1 MILDHI
7 CCEASEVG
15 KRVVNECLQRG
26 YKIDVMKLEEL
37 LILIQGEY
45 LSLYDKPMFN
55 QEVYCY
61 KDPVGVAIREV
72 DRDFR
77 KCALVLNQPI
87 KEYRAFLE
95 IEEIVID
102 DILNKYGTWDLF
114 ALKECAFIKK
124 LFCLSTRD
132 NIIPKQRVKEIFNM
146 VNLTQTSR
154 VYTKK

>member
-26 YKIDVMKLEEL
+26 YKIDIMKLEKL

-61 KDPVGVAIREV
+61 KEPVGVAIREV
-72 DRDFR
+72 DCDFR
-77 KCALVLNQPI
+77 KCALVLDQPV
-87 KEYRAFLE
+87 KEYRAFVE
-95 IEEIVID
+95 NEERVID

-114 ALKECAFIKK
+114 ALNECAFIQK
-124 LFCLSTRD
+124 LFCLSTPD

-146 VNLTQTSR
+146 VDIKQPSK